1 MNDNDTGQFHRRR
14 RPAVGADGPHEIS
27 FDASVSLRRWDGLVR
42 GLDTVIGLG
51 HLLTRGVVGHERVDD
66 GCRSQT
72 ASSKSLHAPRKVAAA
87 DPAMNKEIVEF
98 DSLFGQL
105 RSGWFHRVTPSRKYI
120 TGFHED
126 RLEIGK

>member
-14 RPAVGADGPHEIS
+14 TSAVGADRPHEIS
-27 FDASVSLRRWDGLVR
+27 FDASVSLRRWNGLVR
-42 GLDTVIGLG
+42 ALDTVTVLG
-51 HLLTRGVVGHERVDD
+51 HLLTQHVVRHQRFDD

-72 ASSKSLHAPRKVAAA
+72 ASRKSLHAPRKVAAA

-105 RSGWFHRVTPSRKYI
+105 GSGWFHRVTPSREYI